1 VTTSPLP
8 RLLVA
13 LTAVACLGTIAL
25 DVLDRSA
32 QQLWP
37 DALVVLIPLGYTL
50 VGALIW
56 VRQPQNAIGWL
67 FAVTGTGLSIMA
79 GLAQSYAVWAL
90 LVHPGAPAGMF
101 ALWLASP
108 AFDSLFF
115 LLLFLL
121 LQLFP
126 SGRPLT
132 PRWRFAVWATVS
144 GSFLGLGQA
153 LQHYNLDPPLQ
164 AYDNPYI
171 VHGRAADLL
180 DLTGALSSLLLL
192 VGALASVA
200 SVALRYR
207 RSRSIE
213 RLQLRWFVAA
223 VFTVLGLAIAT
234 LAVYLTTGADLSNA
248 LFPIAVLL
256 LPAATGVAILRYRL
270 YEIDVLIRRTLV
282 YGCLVAGLAALYLAG
297 IVLLDGVLRVATG
310 QTSMLAVTGST
321 LLVAVAFQPLR
332 GRVQAV
338 VDRRFYRSRYD
349 ADRTLAA
356 FSGRLRDQ
364 LDLEALE
371 REMLDVIRATV
382 HPGHA
387 ELWLRDREVRP

>member
-1 VTTSPLP
+1 
-8 RLLVA
+8 
-13 LTAVACLGTIAL
+13 
-25 DVLDRSA
+25 
-32 QQLWP
+32 
-37 DALVVLIPLGYTL
+37 
-50 VGALIW
+50 
-56 VRQPQNAIGWL
+56 
-67 FAVTGTGLSIMA
+67 
-79 GLAQSYAVWAL
+79 
-90 LVHPGAPAGMF
+90 
-101 ALWLASP
+101 
-108 AFDSLFF
+108 
-115 LLLFLL
+115 
-121 LQLFP
+121 
-126 SGRPLT
+126 
-132 PRWRFAVWATVS
+132 
-144 GSFLGLGQA
+144 
-153 LQHYNLDPPLQ
+153 
-164 AYDNPYI
+164 
-171 VHGRAADLL
+171 
-180 DLTGALSSLLLL
+180 
-192 VGALASVA
+192 
-200 SVALRYR
+200 
-207 RSRSIE
+207 
-213 RLQLRWFVAA
+213 

-234 LAVYLTTGADLSNA
+234 LAVYLTTCADLSNA